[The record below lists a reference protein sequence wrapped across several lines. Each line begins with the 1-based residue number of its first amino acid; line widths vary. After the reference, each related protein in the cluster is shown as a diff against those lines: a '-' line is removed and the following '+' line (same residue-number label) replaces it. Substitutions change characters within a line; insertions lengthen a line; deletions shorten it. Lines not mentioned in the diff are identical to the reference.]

1 MKCPPSS
8 TALFIAMIASTL
20 TACSSSIALPTP
32 RIPIDR
38 ALLVTPAELPAMPR
52 TVDPATGKAKISGG
66 QCLVGATGL
75 YDVAGQIRNDFIAL
89 QEQVRASE
97 GETGKPK

>member
-1 MKCPPSS
+1 
-8 TALFIAMIASTL
+8 
-20 TACSSSIALPTP
+20 
-32 RIPIDR
+32 
-38 ALLVTPAELPAMPR
+38 MPR